1 MLLFTLQTPYEVAK
15 HIKKNTISDW
25 HKFINENLNS
35 LIKDE
40 INDLEMEIILLKKAY
55 FNENKTSFDSED
67 MLVLTNKRDML
78 VRTKKLYNSVQFQ
91 KEIEYHL
98 SKMETVV

>member
-1 MLLFTLQTPYEVAK
+1 MDIFTLLTPYEVAK
-15 HIKKNTISDW
+15 HIKKNTIPDW
-25 HKFINENLNS
+25 HKFINETLKS
-35 LIKDE
+35 LINNE
-40 INDLEMEIILLKKAY
+40 IIDLEMEILLLKKAH
-55 FNENKTSFDSED
+55 FENKTGFDSED

-78 VRTKKLYNSVQFQ
+78 VRTEKLYNSVKFQ